1 MSSISHK
8 RSYPAKPLGCL
19 SDRTNLVDP
28 STAVVKG
35 TGNTMNDN
43 SALNTS
49 KTRTMA
55 SNLLPTRGGKSILP
69 GEQLRWVG
77 MTPLEWIES
86 LNAKAEAEEAFKMR
100 KPLSVNFSDKSFYKQ
115 SPISFHKDQKPATS
129 TPTKFVGDKR
139 RRETPDAVISTS
151 TVVSSSASNPVGNF
165 PFPHQMPMYWDFSF
179 LERCPLVERIRL
191 LVLTVESQLQFLS
204 LRVPF
209 ERTRD
214 HFAYSVGYIRHHDP
228 NPRVQL
234 ESLYHETIHKLQA
247 LLDLAKKEELEE
259 AAPPNPPSSPL
270 DKIDLGKYMTNWLR
284 ENWINPYPDETVLQQ
299 ISRDCGTTP
308 HIVTN
313 WLINART
320 RKWRPA
326 IMKAYE
332 MNRPAELLLEDSIAI
347 FDGKPLHSLDSDD
360 TEESPPKRARHA

>member
-1 MSSISHK
+1 
-8 RSYPAKPLGCL
+8 
-19 SDRTNLVDP
+19 
-28 STAVVKG
+28 
-35 TGNTMNDN
+35 MNDN

-228 NPRVQL
+228 NPRVQ
-234 ESLYHETIHKLQA
+234 
-247 LLDLAKKEELEE
+247 
-259 AAPPNPPSSPL
+259 
-270 DKIDLGKYMTNWLR
+270 R
-284 ENWINPYPDETVLQQ
+284 EK
-299 ISRDCGTTP
+299 GG
-308 HIVTN
+308 
-313 WLINART
+313 A
-320 RKWRPA
+320 
-326 IMKAYE
+326 
-332 MNRPAELLLEDSIAI
+332 
-347 FDGKPLHSLDSDD
+347 
-360 TEESPPKRARHA
+360 